1 MVAKHS
7 RVYAR
12 DTDKCMYRE
21 AFTMSRKNVALPSD
35 SRNKLVIVL
44 LDSNRWRAVQCS
56 PQCTRPSIFD
66 YETRDSALYQTGAIT
81 EMMRYNGASY
91 SELCGQCASASYA

>member
-12 DTDKCMYRE
+12 NTDKCMYRE
-21 AFTMSRKNVALPSD
+21 AFTMSRKNVARLQN

-56 PQCTRPSIFD
+56 PQCTRPSIFK

-81 EMMRYNGASY
+81 ERMRYNGASY
-91 SELCGQCASASYA
+91 SELCRQCASASYA